1 MRPFM
6 KILGTR
12 PRRNSIPFLLPAIL
26 ALLIAQ
32 MQTASAAVTGTVV
45 DNAGNPVAAARV
57 LISHAAPANVRIS
70 PRPQRSLDHQPQQ

>member
-1 MRPFM
+1 M

-12 PRRNSIPFLLPAIL
+12 PRRNFIPFLLPAIL

-32 MQTASAAVTGTVV
+32 TASAAVTGTVI
-45 DNAGNPVAAARV
+45 DDAGNPVAAARV